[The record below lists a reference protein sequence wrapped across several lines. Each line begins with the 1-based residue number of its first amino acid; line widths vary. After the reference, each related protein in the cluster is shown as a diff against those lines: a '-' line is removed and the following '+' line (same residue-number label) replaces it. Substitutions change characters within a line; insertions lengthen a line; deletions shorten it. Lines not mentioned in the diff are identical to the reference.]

1 MRTDEFDYPLPPERI
16 AQEPVE
22 PRDAA
27 RLMVIDRASGRIE
40 HRRFTD
46 LPEYLR
52 PGDLLVMNDTR
63 VLPARL
69 RARRPTGA
77 QVELL
82 LLRRLPGPGLWE
94 TLVKPGRRAVPGDRL
109 QVAGSKLTAAVLER
123 LPSGARVVQFEGAP
137 EETLDAAVS
146 AAGEVPLPPYIHRT
160 LPDAERYQTIY
171 ARAAGSVAAPTA
183 GLHFTPRVL
192 AALRA
197 RGVATA
203 TITLHVGIATFRPV
217 RAETIEGHEMHEEWY
232 EVPPETAARVAEA
245 QGRVIAVGT
254 TTARCLESAARGP
267 AARDHPSCRPAP
279 GGGEPSARPRQLA
292 PGAASTRLY
301 IRPGFRFRVLDGLLT
316 NFHMPRSTLL
326 ILISA
331 FAGRDLIR
339 RAYEEALAN
348 DYRFLSFGDATLIL

>member
-1 MRTDEFDYPLPPERI
+1 MRTEAFDYPLPPERI
-16 AQEPVE
+16 AQEPAE

-27 RLMVIDRASGRIE
+27 RLMVIHRTSGRIE
-40 HRRFTD
+40 HRAFTD

-82 LLRRLPGPGLWE
+82 LLRRLPGPGTWE
-94 TLVKPGRRAVPGDRL
+94 ALVKPGRRAVPGDRL
-109 QVAGSKLTAAVLER
+109 LVTGSRGEPCVHPLTAAVLER
-123 LPSGARVVQFEGAP
+123 LPSGARVIQFEGAP
-137 EETLDAAVS
+137 EEALDAAVA
-146 AAGEVPLPPYIHRT
+146 AAGEVPLPPYIHQA
-160 LPDAERYQTIY
+160 LADAERYQTIY

-192 AALRA
+192 DALRA

-217 RAETIEGHEMHEEWY
+217 RTETIEAHEMHDEWY
-232 EVPPETAARVAEA
+232 SVPPETAKRVAET
-245 QGRVIAVGT
+245 QGRVIAIGT
-254 TTARCLESAARGP
+254 TTARCLESAAQ
-267 AARDHPSCRPAP
+267 A
-279 GGGEPSARPRQLA
+279 PRQLA
-292 PGAASTRLY
+292 PGTASTRLY
-301 IRPGFRFRVLDGLLT
+301 IRPGYHFQVLDGLLT

-331 FAGRDLIR
+331 FAGCDLIR
-339 RAYEEALAN
+339 RAYEEALAH